1 VILFF
6 HIFCFSWLISFSFFI
21 FHSMIVFC
29 YLFIIIF
36 PFLSLSQLNRLPVLI
51 PSEYYFQPVGAIMNI
66 IQEYNTIF
74 VNSSLRVTSEIANQI
89 LKNCSDLIDRCAS
102 PNIMSRSASNSNLT
116 SELHASLLENV
127 KNARVEIARL
137 FQEITPLIASAALAL
152 KSGYGT
158 ILLA

>member
-1 VILFF
+1 
-6 HIFCFSWLISFSFFI
+6 
-21 FHSMIVFC
+21 MIVFC

-36 PFLSLSQLNRLPVLI
+36 PFLYLSQLNRLPVLI